1 MPIESGGSITKAMD
15 SEATPAWLLPQKE
28 GPNMASDV
36 KTVVEC
42 KHCNGTGSS
51 DRPCCQAAMKNREG
65 YMTGGRVRCCACNGS
80 GKQKI

>member
-1 MPIESGGSITKAMD
+1 
-15 SEATPAWLLPQKE
+15 
-28 GPNMASDV
+28 MASDV